1 MSKWQS
7 RFRRSQSSSET
18 RPEMNSEDNAEDQ
31 FDDIAASAAEDQLSQ
46 LTKERD
52 DAREQVLRVQAEF
65 QNALRRQQS
74 MVEIRRNEA
83 IGAVASDVLDV
94 MDNFERALESARG
107 GGSAT
112 AGIVSGLEMVQKQF
126 LAALAKHKVMPIE
139 ALNQTFDPTQHEAV
153 MQRPSSDHSEPT
165 VLQVLAQGYRLG
177 DRVLRPA
184 KVIVSTEG

>member
-1 MSKWQS
+1 
-7 RFRRSQSSSET
+7 
-18 RPEMNSEDNAEDQ
+18 MNSEDNAEDQ

-153 MQRPSSDHSEPT
+153 MQRPSSDQSEPT

>member
-1 MSKWQS
+1 
-7 RFRRSQSSSET
+7 
-18 RPEMNSEDNAEDQ
+18 MNPEDNTEDQ

-74 MVEIRRNEA
+74 MVEIRRSEA

-94 MDNFERALESARG
+94 MDNFERALESARAG
-107 GGSAT
+107 GPAT
-112 AGIVSGLEMVQKQF
+112 ASIVSGLEMVQKQF
-126 LAALAKHKVMPIE
+126 LAALGKHKVMPIE
-139 ALNQTFDPTQHEAV
+139 ALNQPFDPTQHEAV
-153 MQRPSSDHSEPT
+153 MQRPSAEHADPT